1 MSSGWGAAAESGGE
15 PQVAWKAIEADAQV
29 FSTEGQAVGKV
40 SQVVG
45 DPTADVFTGLAV
57 SLGVLGADRF
67 VESERVRG
75 IWADRVE
82 LDLTAEQIEA
92 LPEHEEVPSERLAP
106 EDDFMTRLRRLFG
119 SGRRTPRP

>member
-1 MSSGWGAAAESGGE
+1 M
-15 PQVAWKAIEADAQV
+15 
-29 FSTEGQAVGKV
+29 
-40 SQVVG
+40 VG

-92 LPEHEEVPSERLAP
+92 LPEHEEVPSERLTP
-106 EDDFMTRLRRLFG
+106 EDDFMTRLRRFFG
-119 SGRRTPRP
+119 SGRRTPRPKSGRASSSDVRGLNPTRLFRP